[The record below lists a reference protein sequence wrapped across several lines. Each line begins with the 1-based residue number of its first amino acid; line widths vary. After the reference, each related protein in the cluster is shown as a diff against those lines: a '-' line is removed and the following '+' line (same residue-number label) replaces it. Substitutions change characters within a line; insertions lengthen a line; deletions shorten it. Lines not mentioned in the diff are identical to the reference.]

1 MTDTARHIPDR
12 LRSPLERR
20 LKIEPH
26 TRGVL
31 PYAVE

>member
-20 LKIEPH
+20 LTLRRP
-26 TRGVL
+26 RDL
-31 PYAVE
+31 L